1 MRNFWLLTKN
11 NFNILI
17 GRLQGKKQRK
27 STPAATALFVAGVV
41 GLIALYSFQAWT
53 MFDGLGVASLGKIC
67 MFHAC
72 TTGVSVLAILAI
84 MRAAATEKSND
95 NDFLL
100 SMPIKKRDI
109 ILSKLLNKYMF
120 DFFFVALLILPY
132 VIIYQIRCVFDPKI
146 LTMGLILTFIMPLFS
161 IGVSHTLDY
170 IFSRLFNKSRF
181 SKFLKSMA
189 TTIVFVII
197 MVLLI
202 TTTSSYGSVIGIA
215 NLEDYFAQRP
225 ISNLLLKFMFTP
237 NFATVLIVCLLA
249 FVPFVLGFTLYLL
262 TLGKPQ
268 ITFKSK
274 SKELKFKA
282 SGSPYSLLLKNEFYR
297 YITTPAYLINTI
309 IGVVIMVVLG
319 VFAAI
324 TGADGLASLFG
335 GQIPNTLLAGIFA
348 LILCFSSS
356 TVFISAPSLS
366 LEGKSIWF
374 LKAQPVSARTII
386 SAKASLHILITEPAI
401 IISSVLASIFLKFTF
416 LEFLTVFLLPTIHML
431 IMCFMGLLLN
441 LWVPNFNWENETYVV
456 KQSFPSFMSMIL
468 GMLITGGIIGLFYLF
483 KHLEIWLIFTL
494 ITAIYAF
501 VATVLIILTY
511 TLGKKL
517 FDQI

>member
-1 MRNFWLLTKN
+1 MRNFWLLIKN
-11 NFNILI
+11 NFYILL

-67 MFHAC
+67 LFHGC

-84 MRAAATEKSND
+84 MRAAATEKTND

-109 ILSKLLNKYMF
+109 ILSKLLNKYIF
-120 DFFFVALLILPY
+120 DYFFVALLVLPY
-132 VIIYQIRCVFDPKI
+132 IIIYQIRCVFNPTVLVMGII
-146 LTMGLILTFIMPLFS
+146 LTIIMPLFS

-170 IFSRLFNKSRF
+170 TFSRLFNKSRF

-202 TTTSSYGSVIGIA
+202 TTTSSYGSVIGIS
-215 NLEDYFAQRP
+215 NLEDYFAKRP
-225 ISNLLLKFMFTP
+225 ISNLLLKFIFEP
-237 NFATVLIVCLLA
+237 SLVTVLIVGLLA
-249 FVPFVLGFTLYLL
+249 FIPFILGFTLYLL
-262 TLGKPQ
+262 ALGKPQ
-268 ITFKSK
+268 VTYKSK
-274 SKELKFKA
+274 STALKFKA
-282 SGSPYSLLLKNEFYR
+282 SKSPYSLLLKNEFYR

-309 IGVVIMVVLG
+309 IGVVIMLVIG
-319 VFAAI
+319 VFVAI

-335 GQIPNTLLAGIFA
+335 GQIPNVLLAGIFS

-356 TVFISAPSLS
+356 TVFISAPSVS

-386 SAKASLHILITEPAI
+386 SAKASLHIFITEPAI
-401 IISSVLASIFLKFTF
+401 IVSSILASIFLKFTI
-416 LEFLTVFLLPTIHML
+416 LEFLITFLLPTLHML
-431 IMCFMGLLLN
+431 IMCYMGLLLN
-441 LWVPNFNWENETYVV
+441 LWVPNFDWENETYVV
-456 KQSFPSFMSMIL
+456 KQSFPSFMSTIL
-468 GMLITGGIIGLFYLF
+468 GMLVTGGIIGLFYLF
-483 KHLEIWLIFTL
+483 KNLEFWLIFTL
-494 ITAIYAF
+494 ITVIYAV
-501 VATVLIILTY
+501 VAATLIALTY

-517 FDQI
+517 FERI

>member
-1 MRNFWLLTKN
+1 
-11 NFNILI
+11 
-17 GRLQGKKQRK
+17 
-27 STPAATALFVAGVV
+27 
-41 GLIALYSFQAWT
+41 
-53 MFDGLGVASLGKIC
+53 
-67 MFHAC
+67 
-72 TTGVSVLAILAI
+72 
-84 MRAAATEKSND
+84 
-95 NDFLL
+95 
-100 SMPIKKRDI
+100 
-109 ILSKLLNKYMF
+109 
-120 DFFFVALLILPY
+120 
-132 VIIYQIRCVFDPKI
+132 
-146 LTMGLILTFIMPLFS
+146 
-161 IGVSHTLDY
+161 
-170 IFSRLFNKSRF
+170 
-181 SKFLKSMA
+181 MA

-197 MVLLI
+197 MTLLI
-202 TTTSSYGSVIGIA
+202 TTTSSYGSVIGLTS
-215 NLEDYFAQRP
+215 LEDYFAQRP

-249 FVPFVLGFTLYLL
+249 FVPFALGFTLYLL

-282 SGSPYSLLLKNEFYR
+282 SRSPYSLLLKNEFYR

-309 IGVVIMVVLG
+309 IGVVIMVIFG

-335 GQIPNTLLAGIFA
+335 GQIPNTLIAGIFA

-356 TVFISAPSLS
+356 TVFISAPSVS

-416 LEFLTVFLLPTIHML
+416 LEFLAVFLLPTIHML

-456 KQSFPSFMSMIL
+456 KQSFPSFMSTIL